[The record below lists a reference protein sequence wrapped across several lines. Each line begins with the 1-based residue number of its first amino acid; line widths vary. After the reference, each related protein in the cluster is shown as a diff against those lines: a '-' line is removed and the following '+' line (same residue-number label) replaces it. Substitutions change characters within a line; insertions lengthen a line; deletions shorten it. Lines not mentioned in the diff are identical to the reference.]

1 MSLSRRQVC
10 RGLGALGLVRG
21 VSARRA
27 QAQPTGEAVWAWHV
41 SLAPAWFDPVDTPA
55 QSTPFGL
62 LYALHDALIR
72 PPAGESAKTWGKLRH
87 YELFR
92 PHDDWQTAA
101 ASGHHA

>member
-72 PPAGESAKTWGKLRH
+72 PPAGGRAGPQPCRVLEREPRWAGLYLSLIH
-87 YELFR
+87 I
-92 PHDDWQTAA
+92 
-101 ASGHHA
+101 